1 MAPQNINE
9 LNALL
14 QDTHTNLSKK
24 MQLIAFYI
32 IDQPQHIAL
41 NTLAVIA
48 DDIGVFPSTLVR
60 FAKHIGFGGFSEL
73 QELFKVQIAQSGINY
88 RQRITDV
95 KKITES
101 DMSTSSESIFHD
113 IVGRNII
120 ATKLLSE
127 HIEVALIENS
137 VKALCAADEVIVCGV
152 NRAHPVAIYFHYM
165 LNNLGIRC
173 RIADDTSG
181 STALSH
187 WFSDKSVLI
196 AITYNPYSTVTTQ
209 AVKTAKKSNAKV
221 ILLTDTKLNP
231 VANLADYLFT
241 IHEAE
246 VHTFRS
252 LGATLCLAQAICVSI
267 GYNQQ
272 GELP

>member
-14 QDTHTNLSKK
+14 QDTHANLSKK

-196 AITYNPYSTVTTQ
+196 VASILYVYCEQSSVRFKIGVLSDICMGISFFSSTSSFTEMSTFLD
-209 AVKTAKKSNAKV
+209 
-221 ILLTDTKLNP
+221 LL
-231 VANLADYLFT
+231 
-241 IHEAE
+241 
-246 VHTFRS
+246 
-252 LGATLCLAQAICVSI
+252 ATLFIFFFINNLCIISFL
-267 GYNQQ
+267 
-272 GELP
+272 

>member
-1 MAPQNINE
+1 MLPKDTVE

-14 QDTHTNLSKK
+14 QARIAKLSKK

-32 IDQPQHIAL
+32 IDQPQQIAL

-48 DDIGVFPSTLVR
+48 EDIGVFPSTLVR
-60 FAKHIGFGGFSEL
+60 FAKHIGFTGFTEL
-73 QELFKVQIAQSGINY
+73 QGLFKVQIAQSGINY

-95 KKITES
+95 KQIIGS
-101 DMSTSSESIFHD
+101 DLSTSSENIFHD
-113 IVGRNII
+113 IVTRNII
-120 ATKLLSE
+120 ATKLLYE
-127 HIEVALIENS
+127 HIDLGLIENS
-137 VKALCAADEVIVCGV
+137 VNALCAADEVIVCGI

-173 RIADDTSG
+173 KIADDISG
-181 STALSH
+181 GTALSH
-187 WFSDKSVLI
+187 WFSEKSVLI
-196 AITYNPYSTVTTQ
+196 AITYNPYSYVTTQ
-209 AVKTAKKSNAKV
+209 AVKTAKQSNAKV
-221 ILLTDTKLNP
+221 ILLTDTELNP
-231 VANLADYLFT
+231 VANLSDYLFT

-267 GYNQQ
+267 GYHQQ
-272 GELP
+272 GDK

>member
-14 QDTHTNLSKK
+14 QDTHANLSKK

-137 VKALCAADEVIVCGV
+137 VKALCAADEVIAVSYTHL
-152 NRAHPVAIYFHYM
+152 RAHE
-165 LNNLGIRC
+165 
-173 RIADDTSG
+173 T
-181 STALSH
+181 
-187 WFSDKSVLI
+187 
-196 AITYNPYSTVTTQ
+196 
-209 AVKTAKKSNAKV
+209 
-221 ILLTDTKLNP
+221 
-231 VANLADYLFT
+231 
-241 IHEAE
+241 
-246 VHTFRS
+246 
-252 LGATLCLAQAICVSI
+252 
-267 GYNQQ
+267 
-272 GELP
+272 